1 MTDNLIILDND
12 VPITNAV
19 PTGDSVPKSDLGEI
33 TLLAQ
38 QLKDLNN
45 EVAETEIKVSELKAK
60 RKHIAEELMPELML
74 KHGLKLLQLDTG
86 AKIKVDDFVDAR
98 IQDPNVAFEWLR
110 ETGNESI
117 IKNKIELTFDRSEDA
132 LAQEI
137 INKLK
142 REHGIDA
149 DAKITVHH
157 STLKAFC
164 REALEN
170 EELAESL
177 PREAFGIYQGKRA
190 KLTN

>member
-1 MTDNLIILDND
+1 MSNPILDND
-12 VPITNAV
+12 IPTNPAV
-19 PTGDSVPKSDLGEI
+19 PTGDSLPKSELGEI

-38 QLKDLNN
+38 QLKDINN
-45 EVAETEIKVSELKAK
+45 EILEAEATVSTLKDR
-60 RKHIAEELMPELML
+60 RKTIAEELIPDRMAS
-74 KHGLKLLQLDTG
+74 HGLKLLELDTG
-86 AKIKVDDFVDAR
+86 AKIRVDNFVDAR

-110 ETGNESI
+110 KTGNDSI
-117 IKNKIELTFDRSEDA
+117 IKNKIELTFDRNEDS

-137 INKLK
+137 VNKLK

-157 STLKAFC
+157 ATLKSFC

-190 KLTN
+190 KLSN

>member
-1 MTDNLIILDND
+1 MSNPILDND
-12 VPITNAV
+12 IPTNPAV
-19 PTGDSVPKSDLGEI
+19 PTGDSLPKSELGEI

-38 QLKDLNN
+38 QLKDINN
-45 EVAETEIKVSELKAK
+45 EILEAEATVSTLKDR
-60 RKHIAEELMPELML
+60 RKTIAEELIPDRMAS
-74 KHGLKLLQLDTG
+74 HGLKLLELDTG
-86 AKIKVDDFVDAR
+86 AKIRVDNFVDAR

-110 ETGNESI
+110 KTGNDSI
-117 IKNKIELTFDRSEDA
+117 IKNKIELTFDRNEDS

-137 INKLK
+137 VNKLK
-142 REHGIDA
+142 REHDIDA

-157 STLKAFC
+157 ATLKSFC

-190 KLTN
+190 KLSN